1 MTVVSPTAASPL
13 RGSAGRAV
21 GLALVAVGLAALH
34 LPWRP
39 PTLCL
44 LRATTGI
51 PCPLC
56 GSTTAAVSVG
66 RGEAL
71 AAFAASPLATLG
83 AVALVLQP
91 ALRPRLPQLSSR
103 RVLWGL
109 IAVVAVA
116 SELWQLHRF
125 ALL

>member
-1 MTVVSPTAASPL
+1 MTAPALAPSSAVRTSAA
-13 RGSAGRAV
+13 RAV
-21 GLALVAVGLAALH
+21 LFALVALGLAALH

-51 PCPLC
+51 PCPVC
-56 GSTTAAVSVG
+56 GGTTAAVELGAG
-66 RGEAL
+66 RPWQAL
-71 AAFAASPLATLG
+71 MASPLVVLG
-83 AVALVLQP
+83 AVALVLRPLVPSRSPHPRSPQ
-91 ALRPRLPQLSSR
+91 AL
-103 RVLWGL
+103 WAT
-109 IAVVAVA
+109 IAGVALL